1 MVLSEEK
8 LHTPTVCSLDT
19 MTNAMESAT
28 GVLFVLSV
36 MALVAMAWANDIGR
50 LLKAIQRTRERRKTE
65 EILQRSKGLVSANIM
80 MEKTGMNFGAHA
92 SAAWAKLAGPYLD
105 IWESE
110 KDKLNAAALA
120 RTDIEMTVM

>member
-1 MVLSEEK
+1 
-8 LHTPTVCSLDT
+8 

-36 MALVAMAWANDIGR
+36 MALFAMAWANDLGR

-65 EILQRSKGLVSANIM
+65 EVLQRSKGLVSANIM

-92 SAAWAKLAGPYLD
+92 REAWVKLPGLYLEY
-105 IWESE
+105 WEAE
-110 KDKLNAAALA
+110 RDKLNAAALS